1 MFILK
6 KKIEKKE
13 QISIDDDKKRENA
26 SIENSLM
33 KKVKIKNEFAGEQK
47 KKKKKEEVKKTYTQ
61 RVKERMGEHYEEKTF
76 KIHTKRKKYKYGE
89 ISNVIKENNKNVK
102 RKKPK
107 KAQTMTAESS
117 KAKTTIIYPRQRK
130 NLRKQKL
137 WKTI

>member
-26 SIENSLM
+26 SIENSLV
-33 KKVKIKNEFAGEQK
+33 KKVKIKNEFAGEQ

-61 RVKERMGEHYEEKTF
+61 RVKERMGEHYKEKTF
-76 KIHTKRKKYKYGE
+76 KIHTKRKKCKYGE